1 MSVKRLI
8 VSIVLV
14 VIGLIMATYS
24 FISNKYNE
32 MHTASII
39 TKYDETVKSLDQ
51 SFKDS
56 LIHEAK
62 DYNASLVSAEA
73 EITDPFKPGKK
84 HKELIESY
92 SKLLSIDDSG
102 FLCSVE
108 IPSINVREAV
118 YHGCSDEVLKIGAGH
133 LQGTSIPVGGK
144 STHAVIAAHSGLST
158 ARLFSDLE
166 KVQLGDV
173 FYINFLSDSLV
184 YKVDQINIVEPDDT
198 SKLYIEKDK
207 DYCTLVTCTP
217 YGINSHRLLVRGVRS
232 KKENIEMPV
241 KVKRDSVWLK
251 EYKQALVIGLVMVT
265 VMLIINIIRKLKK
278 KAEEQNETK
287 K

>member
-8 VSIVLV
+8 ISIVLV
-14 VIGLIMATYS
+14 IMGLLMATYS

-32 MHTASII
+32 IHTASII
-39 TKYDETVKSLDQ
+39 TKYDETVKNLDQ

-62 DYNASLVSAEA
+62 EYNASLVSAEA

-92 SKLLSIDDSG
+92 SKLLSVDDSG
-102 FLCSVE
+102 FLCYVE
-108 IPSINVREAV
+108 IPSINVKEAV

-173 FYINFLSDSLV
+173 FYINFLSNTLV

-207 DYCTLVTCTP
+207 DYVTLLTCTP

-232 KKENIEMPV
+232 KTENIEKPT

-251 EYKQALVIGLVMVT
+251 EYKQALIIGLVIVT
-265 VMLIINIIRKLKK
+265 VMLVINIIRKLKK
-278 KAEEQNETK
+278 KAEEQNEAK